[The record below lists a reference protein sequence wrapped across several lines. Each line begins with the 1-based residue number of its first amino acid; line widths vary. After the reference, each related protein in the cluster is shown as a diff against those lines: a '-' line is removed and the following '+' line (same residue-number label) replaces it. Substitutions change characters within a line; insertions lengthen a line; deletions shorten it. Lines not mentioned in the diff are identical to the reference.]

1 MRIHSYQIKSI
12 VEHYFSVNLNTRRRK
27 RHIVDAKK
35 IYCKLCT
42 DLTGESLTKIARTI
56 NKHHATILHHSKTA
70 AFLIQTDPV
79 FAKDFLTLK
88 RQIDEKLRWVMD
100 VSIPVKPNYL
110 IHPARFR
117 KDGKSLREVLI
128 KRGQTSKIS
137 YGVHK
142 SSIS

>member
-1 MRIHSYQIKSI
+1 MKIHSYQIKSI
-12 VEHYFSVNLNTRRRK
+12 VEGYFQVNLDTKRRF

-42 DLTGESLTKIARTI
+42 DLTNESLAKIARTI
-56 NKHHATILHHSKTA
+56 NKNHATVIHHSRTA
-70 AFLIQTDPV
+70 TFLIQTNPD

-88 RQIDEKLRWVMD
+88 SQIDEKLRWVMD

-128 KRGQTSKIS
+128 KRGQTTEIS

-142 SSIS
+142 STIS

>member
-1 MRIHSYQIKSI
+1 MKIHSYQIKSI
-12 VEHYFSVNLNTRRRK
+12 VEGYFSVNLDSKRRF

-42 DLTGESLTKIARTI
+42 DLTNESLKKIGDTI
-56 NKHHATILHHSKTA
+56 DKNHATVIHHSKTA
-70 AFLIQTDPV
+70 TFLIETDPD
-79 FAKDFLTLK
+79 FSKEFLTLK
-88 RQIDEKLRWVMD
+88 RQIDDKLRWVTD
-100 VSIPVKPNYL
+100 VTIPVKPNYL